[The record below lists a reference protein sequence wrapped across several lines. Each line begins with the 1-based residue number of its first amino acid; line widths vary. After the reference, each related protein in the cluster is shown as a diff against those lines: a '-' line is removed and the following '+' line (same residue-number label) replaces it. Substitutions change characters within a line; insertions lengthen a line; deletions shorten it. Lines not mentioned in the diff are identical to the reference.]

1 MASSSNH
8 KAAGSSTEVFLVSGE
23 MVLTRAFIVGCPRSG
38 TTLVQ
43 KLLGARQDTY
53 TLRETHFFQNIRRPG
68 PAKLLDY
75 WRLSKTQ
82 VDLAYAFISRNN
94 DLQVEHDPRNVRS
107 LPQAV
112 HFLDQLMSAEAS
124 ARGRVAWV
132 EKTPA
137 HLYFVRWIERY
148 LPSAH
153 IVHVLRDGRDVVA
166 SLIDVADRF
175 PQAKAWRYSQDV
187 SAAIGTYN
195 RYLRASLKCR
205 GRSNH
210 VFIRYEH
217 IIEDVDREKK
227 RLFNLLDLADQ
238 ESSATLKDL
247 HHSVVREDEVWKEDF
262 GNQIRDTRLAKFN
275 RLFDDEQKQWIISRL
290 VEIP

>member
-1 MASSSNH
+1 M
-8 KAAGSSTEVFLVSGE
+8 FMLSGE
-23 MVLTRAFIVGCPRSG
+23 MVLMRAFIVGCPRSG

-53 TLRETHFFQNIRRPG
+53 TLRETHFFQNIRRSG

-94 DLQVEHDPRNVRS
+94 ELQVKHDPRDVRS

-112 HFLDQLMSAEAS
+112 HFLDQLMSAEAR
-124 ARGRVAWV
+124 ARGMVAWV

-166 SLIDVADRF
+166 SLIDVANRF
-175 PQAKAWRYSQDV
+175 PQAKAWRHNQDV
-187 SAAIGTYN
+187 SAAIDTYN

-205 GRSNH
+205 GRNNH

-217 IIEDVDREKK
+217 IIADVDRERK
-227 RLFNLLDLADQ
+227 RLFKLLGLKDQ
-238 ESSATLKDL
+238 EPSATL
-247 HHSVVREDEVWKEDF
+247 ED
-262 GNQIRDTRLAKFN
+262 
-275 RLFDDEQKQWIISRL
+275 
-290 VEIP
+290 